1 VAAAKKPVGWMQ
13 SPEARKDR
21 ADPMVAGQR
30 KDQAKRLRA
39 LPKAA
44 QRAIRLERM
53 NYGGTGANRMSAM
66 RDIAEGRV
74 VLMGNVGKRKNKRSP
89 GEAQAIAQQMNRSAT
104 RLKAGMATGS
114 RGRMKY
120 NPRAVE
126 ASGKGTAARKI
137 RGARVGGVA
146 RKARGRATAAK
157 ATRPPSPPDTAQA
170 NIPMRGA
177 RGRQLDASISR
188 AVKGVQAAQRARLM
202 KPKEQV
208 RAEAATRKAAK
219 EAAAA
224 AKPKRAPRSAESLRL
239 SRAKQVEKRRSITT
253 NPAGNR
259 ADAAGRMAASAAR
272 TQQRALAFYGGKAP
286 KRVYSTA
293 VNPSSYTQQE
303 YEAKLAKARKK
314 SAKRNGASRPD
325 GGADARARRSA
336 RLSGVSSR
344 IAGRARR
351 VYAQQGERVGAGT
364 LPNRGL
370 FAAPMG
376 RRSTGTNA
384 ATSGLQPGKK
394 ARGARPTGTI
404 AKPRGMKPGA
414 LKASRIARG
423 RAKRAAE
430 PLGTRLNR
438 VYRRTKA
445 IEARNDPRTL
455 NGKNTR
461 RNDRSFRIARNAA
474 SFLSKGDKAW
484 KDRARLGTGK
494 RSGATSGL
502 QPGKKIR
509 GDRLSG
515 TITKPGKSNAGSAGG
530 KQLTQKEKWAKRAEL
545 RRQQAAKAEARAKAL
560 YDKHRRQGDT
570 AFWTQPGL
578 HSQREKARAGLAR
591 SFAET
596 EKAKRLLEN
605 ARQLDKLAAANKG
618 DTERRRQTQRDALS
632 VNKGDQVYTAMY
644 GTGRV
649 VKINKKTITYYS
661 ESRGTTFS
669 VDKSWVKPGADPYN
683 R

>member
-1 VAAAKKPVGWMQ
+1 MQ

-21 ADPMVAGQR
+21 VQQAADRKGYAKKLRTLPKDARRAIQVERLARRQKGIVVAGSTASQ
-30 KDQAKRLRA
+30 LT
-39 LPKAA
+39 
-44 QRAIRLERM
+44 
-53 NYGGTGANRMSAM
+53 N
-66 RDIAEGRV
+66 IAEGRIR
-74 VLMGNVGKRKNKRSP
+74 LIGNAGKRKDKLTP
-89 GEAQAIAQQMNRSAT
+89 GQIGAMARTMSESAR
-104 RLKAGMATGS
+104 RLKVGMATGR
-114 RGRMKY
+114 RGRMRY
-120 NPRAVE
+120 NPNALQI
-126 ASGKGTAARKI
+126 ATGTAARKI
-137 RGARVGGVA
+137 RGARVGGVV
-146 RKARGRATAAK
+146 RKGKASTKPQTFNDTLKKANPAAYEKLQKREAKVAK
-157 ATRPPSPPDTAQA
+157 AQ
-170 NIPMRGA
+170 
-177 RGRQLDASISR
+177 Q
-188 AVKGVQAAQRARLM
+188 
-202 KPKEQV
+202 
-208 RAEAATRKAAK
+208 RKAAK
-219 EAAAA
+219 LA
-224 AKPKRAPRSAESLRL
+224 
-239 SRAKQVEKRRSITT
+239 
-253 NPAGNR
+253 NR
-259 ADAAGRMAASAAR
+259 NSASAP
-272 TQQRALAFYGGKAP
+272 TG
-286 KRVYSTA
+286 S
-293 VNPSSYTQQE
+293 
-303 YEAKLAKARKK
+303 
-314 SAKRNGASRPD
+314 
-325 GGADARARRSA
+325 ADARARRSA
-336 RLSGVSSR
+336 RLSGVSGR

-430 PLGTRLNR
+430 PLGTCLNR
-438 VYRRTKA
+438 VYIRAKA

-455 NGKNTR
+455 RGKNTS
-461 RNDRSFRIARNAA
+461 RNGTSFLTARKAA
-474 SFLSKGDKAW
+474 SFLGKGDDAW
-484 KDRARLGTGK
+484 KGRARLSTGK
-494 RSGATSGL
+494 RSGATSAL

-509 GDRLSG
+509 GARLSG
-515 TITKPGKSNAGSAGG
+515 TIAKPGKLKAGSAGG
-530 KQLTQKEKWAKRAEL
+530 KQLTQKERWAKRAEL
-545 RRQQAAKAEARAKAL
+545 RRQQAAKAEARARAL

-605 ARQLDKLAAANKG
+605 ARQLDKLAATNKG

-632 VNKGDQVYTAMY
+632 VNKGDQIYTAMY

-661 ESRGTTFS
+661 ESRGTTFN